1 MTCIHMLDTSMPTSN
16 TSMYHS
22 SYLCIVVISTGT
34 TTDSAAG
41 ALTLTGGTSAQGM
54 GGDID
59 ILGGQSTAAGTG
71 GRVLIG

>member
-1 MTCIHMLDTSMPTSN
+1 M
-16 TSMYHS
+16 
-22 SYLCIVVISTGT
+22 ISTGT

-71 GRVLIG
+71 GRVLIV